1 MKLHDG
7 AGAAAKSVATGT
19 ADSVHVVPAELNP
32 MPLTAT
38 TVLTDPTLGVTVM
51 LGTTENVAIT
61 VSATG
66 FPVRVTV
73 QGLPSA
79 VASEFTTKVPVAVPA
94 LIEHV
99 EDPTSEAPFVGAAG
113 LDVTVQEVSV
123 ELRPLPTNEIVWV
136 G

>member
-7 AGAAAKSVATGT
+7 VGETAKSVAAGT
-19 ADSVHVVPAELNP
+19 SDRVHVRPAELKP
-32 MPLTAT
+32 IPLTAT

-51 LGTTENVAIT
+51 LGTTVNTAVGV

-66 FPVRVTV
+66 FPVTVTS
-73 QGLPSA
+73 QAPSA
-79 VASEFTTKVPVAVPA
+79 VACEFTTKVPVAVPA
-94 LIEHV
+94 LIVHV
-99 EDPTSEAPFVGAAG
+99 EDPMSEAPFGPVF
-113 LDVTVQEVSV
+113 DVTVQEVSV